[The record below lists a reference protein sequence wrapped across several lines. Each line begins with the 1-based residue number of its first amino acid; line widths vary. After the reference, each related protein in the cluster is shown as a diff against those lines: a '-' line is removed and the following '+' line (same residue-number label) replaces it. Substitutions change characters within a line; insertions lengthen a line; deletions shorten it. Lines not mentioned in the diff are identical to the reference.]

1 MSENNVCRVFMHT
14 IYIAQLI
21 VLHFLSYRHS
31 RRARIIHPLAHL
43 AVGTLSLSLSLQLSH
58 AGGSG
63 SRPLKTLLISSRT
76 SLLLSCCLPP
86 LLLLTDCECERASDS
101 SYSIFR
107 SHFTVMRNIF
117 VVREHKI
124 RFVAEIPPS
133 IHRLINNIL
142 FRLTAAVLPIKSQSV
157 RMLFAPLISRQCFF
171 REWPK
176 GSFIMYS
183 SSFQFAICTYLLVCE
198 REEYLSADANDV
210 SVAIIE

>member
-1 MSENNVCRVFMHT
+1 MSENNVCRVFMHP

-31 RRARIIHPLAHL
+31 RRARILHPLAHL
-43 AVGTLSLSLSLQLSH
+43 AVDTHSLSLQLSH
-58 AGGSG
+58 AGRSG

-107 SHFTVMRNIF
+107 SHSTVMRNIF
-117 VVREHKI
+117 VAREHKI

-133 IHRLINNIL
+133 IYRLINNIL
-142 FRLTAAVLPIKSQSV
+142 FRLTAAVLPIKTQSV
-157 RMLFAPLISRQCFF
+157 RMLFAPLISR
-171 REWPK
+171 
-176 GSFIMYS
+176 Y
-183 SSFQFAICTYLLVCE
+183 
-198 REEYLSADANDV
+198 
-210 SVAIIE
+210 